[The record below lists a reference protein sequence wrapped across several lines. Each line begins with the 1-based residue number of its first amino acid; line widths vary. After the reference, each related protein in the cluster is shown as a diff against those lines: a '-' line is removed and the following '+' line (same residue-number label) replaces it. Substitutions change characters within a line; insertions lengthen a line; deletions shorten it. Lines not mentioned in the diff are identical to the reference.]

1 MTIRARKHSLV
12 PGYQTKIS
20 FSRHIMPPLLGIITI
35 AALLAVFNMPYLVA
49 RFHYESK
56 ASAAPIPATSVSPS
70 TPIYKPKENR
80 VIIDK
85 INVNAPV
92 IYDQTSTES
101 AVFQKA
107 LQDGVVHY
115 GTTALPGQAGNVALF
130 GHSSGAP
137 WHPGNYK
144 FVFTL
149 LDKLT
154 PGDDI
159 TIDYNGTRYTYRVTS
174 KAIVSPDNLNILIAK
189 DPSRHS
195 LELITCTPVGT
206 SKNRLVVHTE
216 QVFPAVK

>member
-1 MTIRARKHSLV
+1 MTIRARKQSLV

-35 AALLAVFNMPYLVA
+35 AALLAIFNMPYLVA
-49 RFHYESK
+49 RFNYETK
-56 ASAAPIPATSVSPS
+56 ASAAPAVTTIAAAPKPA
-70 TPIYKPKENR
+70 YKPQENR
-80 VIIDK
+80 VIINK
-85 INVNAPV
+85 INVDAPV
-92 IYDQTSTES
+92 IYDQTSTQS

-115 GTTALPGQAGNVALF
+115 ATTALPGQAGNVALF

-149 LDKLT
+149 LDKLV

-174 KAIVSPDNLNILIAK
+174 KEVVSPDDLSILK
-189 DPSRHS
+189 TKNGSEHD

-206 SKNRLVVHTE
+206 SKNRLVVHAI
-216 QVFPAVK
+216 QVNSAP